1 MSKSINDVFTENI
14 SLISRSGNTFQ
25 RRQMFK
31 RKQLLINEK
40 DFKDLKRIWRGGL
53 FRLCSDSLFI
63 RELIEH
69 ELKREV
75 EK

>member
-1 MSKSINDVFTENI
+1 MSKSINDVFTENL

-40 DFKDLKRIWRGGL
+40 DFKDLKRIWRGGI
-53 FRLCSDSLFI
+53 FSRCSDSLFI
-63 RELIEH
+63 RELIEN
-69 ELKREV
+69 ELTREV
-75 EK
+75 KK

>member
-1 MSKSINDVFTENI
+1 M
-14 SLISRSGNTFQ
+14 
-25 RRQMFK
+25 K

-40 DFKDLKRIWRGGL
+40 DFNDLKRIWNGGL

-75 EK
+75 KK